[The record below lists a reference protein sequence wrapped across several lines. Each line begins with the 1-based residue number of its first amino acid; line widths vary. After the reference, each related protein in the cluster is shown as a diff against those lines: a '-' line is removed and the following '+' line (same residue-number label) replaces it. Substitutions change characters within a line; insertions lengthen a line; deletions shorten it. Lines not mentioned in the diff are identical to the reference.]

1 MFKKAY
7 IITFWTAIILLSS
20 CHTRKGLDA
29 FFEIPFQKTLNVSKA
44 NLQQNSCAELEWNQ
58 ITEYNES
65 NLDAKHYDDDTSL
78 SHLTKF
84 ENLQFFKCYT
94 SFSIPIE
101 KDSPSSKLPLYLLYQ
116 HFKVDLV

>member
-44 NLQQNSCAELEWNQ
+44 NVQQNSCVELEWNQ

-65 NLDAKHYDDDTSL
+65 NLDAKHFDDDTSL
-78 SHLTKF
+78 SHFTKF
-84 ENLQFFKCYT
+84 ENLQFSKLCH

-101 KDSPSSKLPLYLLYQ
+101 KDTPSSKLPFYLLYQ